1 MSVSNRRRSM
11 IAALLALLLVA
22 LACNVPVEGEPPP
35 TPQPAVAVATP
46 AEGAPPPEEPAAEP
60 STEPATLPEAEA
72 PEEAPDVVY
81 EGVSFS
87 YDDSL
92 ASQVVPEIVPA
103 EGGGED
109 MPPWAVA
116 PQHIMFT
123 FNGYPLPDAFHTPR
137 ILVYPV
143 GEFEALSEYATSEI
157 ERLEQ
162 LLIEKPSEITDSI
175 PLMPI
180 FNAAQML
187 HTQVRY
193 LSFQNGEGVRFLSMY
208 GQAIYP
214 VDNKNLFYT
223 FQGMT
228 GDGAKY
234 VAVFMPVSHPSL
246 PADGTEIMNQDYE
259 SFEANWESYL
269 ADIVSQLDAQ
279 SGDSFMPGLPLL
291 DAMVESIRV
300 E

>member
-11 IAALLALLLVA
+11 IAVLLALLLAA
-22 LACNVPVEGEPPP
+22 LACNVPVEEEPPAA
-35 TPQPAVAVATP
+35 QPPVVTVATP
-46 AEGAPPPEEPAAEP
+46 VEGAPPQEEMT
-60 STEPATLPEAEA
+60 TEPGTLPEAEM

-92 ASQVVPEIVPA
+92 ASQVVPEIIPA
-103 EGGGED
+103 EEGGED
-109 MPPWAVA
+109 MPPWEVA

-137 ILVYPV
+137 IMVYPV
-143 GEFEALSEYATSEI
+143 AEFGALSEYATGEI

-162 LLIEKPSEITDSI
+162 LLIEKPAEIADTI

-180 FNAAQML
+180 FNAAQMM

-193 LSFQNGEGVRFLSMY
+193 LTFQNGDGVRFLSMY

-223 FQGMT
+223 FQGVT
-228 GDGAKY
+228 DDGAKY

-246 PADGTEIMNQDYE
+246 PADGAEIMNQDYE
-259 SFEANWESYL
+259 SFEANWDSYL

-279 SGDSFMPGLPLL
+279 SGDSFTPSLLLL
-291 DAMVESIRV
+291 DAMVESIQV